1 LRADELRS
9 TFIGFF
15 EARGHKV
22 VPSDTLIPK
31 HPAAPLFTNAGM
43 NQFFPYF
50 LGEEAPP
57 YPRVTDVQR
66 VVRISGKLN
75 DISEMGRTR
84 RHGTFFEMLG
94 NWSFGDYFKEGAIK
108 FAWELLTEV
117 IGFDGDRLWPT
128 VHETDDDA
136 EAIWHETIGI
146 PMARI
151 QRLGEDNW
159 WQAGETGP
167 CGPCSEIHY
176 DCGPEWGAEGGPGH
190 GDSDRYIEF
199 WNLVFMDQERHADGS
214 LTKLPAENIDTG
226 AGLER
231 MLMLLGGLPTVFE
244 TDALRPIIAAAEE
257 ATGRAYRP
265 EIDDRDRWFLRIIGD
280 HARTMT
286 WLVNDGI
293 VPSNEERGYILRS
306 VIRRAVRSAYQLGS
320 ERPILAGI
328 VDAVVAHMGDAN
340 PELRANRDVIVEV
353 IEREETRFRQTLKA
367 GSSLLD
373 DELAQ
378 GRVTGATAFKLH
390 DTFGFPIELTE
401 EIALERDAPIDRSA
415 FDALMTEQRERGKRS
430 RKVTAGST
438 KDAASYR
445 DVIDRFG
452 ATEFTGYQETES
464 KGVLVAMLPAGDDE
478 IEVFLDRTPFY
489 AEGGG
494 QIGDAGTIRT
504 ETGSLRVVDTTA
516 PVPGLHRHLA
526 RVVDGDIRPGQEAT
540 AVVDVDR
547 RERTRKNH
555 TGTHLLHAALRE
567 VLGPHVRQQG
577 SYVGPDRLRFDLSHH
592 EPIAVEQLEVIEE
605 RVNSWILANEPVRSY
620 ETSMDYAKELG
631 ALMFFGDKYGEVV
644 RVVEAGSH
652 SVELCGG
659 THVHALGSVGPVK
672 ILGEGSIG
680 ANLRRVEA
688 VTGVASLELLKE
700 DERRLERAA
709 GLLRTKP
716 DGVVDAIERLLDRQ
730 RALEDELKGAR
741 RGSLQDDAAAL
752 AEEAVDGVVV
762 GRRDGLPQD
771 DLRDLALAVRDR
783 PGMRGVVLL
792 GSPDGARVSLVAA
805 VQKDSG
811 LHAGELIAEAAKT
824 VGGGGGRDPV
834 IAVAGG
840 RDATRIDEALEQ
852 VRARLRGGG

>member
-1 LRADELRS
+1 MRADELRNAF
-9 TFIGFF
+9 TGFF
-15 EARGHKV
+15 EARGHKRL
-22 VPSDTLIPK
+22 PSDSLIPK
-31 HPAAPLFTNAGM
+31 HPAAPMFTNAGM
-43 NQFFPYF
+43 VQFFPYW
-50 LGEEAPP
+50 LGEETPP
-57 YPRVTDVQR
+57 IPRATTAQR
-66 VVRISGKLN
+66 VVRISGKHN
-75 DISEMGRTR
+75 DISELGRTR
-84 RHGTFFEMLG
+84 RHVTFLEMLG
-94 NWSFGDYFKEGAIK
+94 NFSFGDYFKEDAIK

-128 VHETDDDA
+128 VHESDDDA
-136 EAIWHETIGI
+136 EAIWRDTIGVPI
-146 PMARI
+146 ERI

-176 DCGPEWGAEGGPGH
+176 DTGPEWGEAGGPRDGA
-190 GDSDRYIEF
+190 SDRYLEF

-214 LTKLPAENIDTG
+214 LTPLPAKNIDTG

-231 MLMLLGGLPTVFE
+231 MLMLLDGAPTVFE
-244 TDALRPIIAAAEE
+244 TDAVRPVVAAAERL
-257 ATGRAYRP
+257 TGRRYDP
-265 EIDDRDRWFLRIIGD
+265 TVDDRDRWFLRILGD

-293 VPSNEERGYILRS
+293 VPSNEDRGYILRS
-306 VIRRAVRSAYQLGS
+306 VIRRAARSAYQLGS
-320 ERPILAGI
+320 EQPMLSGL
-328 VDAVVAHMGDAN
+328 VDAVVEQMGTEN
-340 PELRANRDVIVEV
+340 PELHANRDTIVDV
-353 IEREETRFRQTLKA
+353 IEREEVRFRQTLKS
-367 GSSLLD
+367 GSALLD
-373 DELAQ
+373 DELEQ

-401 EIALERDAPIDRSA
+401 EIALERDAPLDRA
-415 FDALMTEQRERGKRS
+415 GFDALMTEQRERGKKS
-430 RKVTAGST
+430 RKVVAGST
-438 KDAASYR
+438 ADASSYR
-445 DVIDRFG
+445 DVVDRFG

-464 KGVLVAMLPAGDDE
+464 KGVLIATLPGADDQL
-478 IEVFLDRTPFY
+478 EVFLDRTPFY

-504 ETGSLRVVDTTA
+504 DTGVLQVLDTTA

-526 RVVDGDIRPGQEAT
+526 RVVEGEIRAGQEVT

-567 VLGPHVRQQG
+567 VLGQHVRQQG

-592 EPIAVEQLEVIEE
+592 APIAVEQLEVIEE

-688 VTGVASLELLKE
+688 VTGVSSLQLLKE

-716 DGVVDAIERLLDRQ
+716 DDVVDAIERLLERQ
-730 RALEDELKGAR
+730 RALEDELRGVRA
-741 RGSLQDDAAAL
+741 GSLRGEAAELAAA
-752 AEEAVDGVVV
+752 AVDGVVV
-762 GRRDGLPQD
+762 ARRDGLPQD
-771 DLRDLALAVRDR
+771 QVRDLALAIRDQ
-783 PGMRGVVLL
+783 PGVRGVVLI
-792 GSPDGARVSLVAA
+792 GSPDGERVSLVAA

-811 LHAGELIAEAAKT
+811 LLAGDLIAEAAKT

-840 RDATRIDEALEQ
+840 RDASRIDEALDQ
-852 VRARLRGGG
+852 VRARLAK